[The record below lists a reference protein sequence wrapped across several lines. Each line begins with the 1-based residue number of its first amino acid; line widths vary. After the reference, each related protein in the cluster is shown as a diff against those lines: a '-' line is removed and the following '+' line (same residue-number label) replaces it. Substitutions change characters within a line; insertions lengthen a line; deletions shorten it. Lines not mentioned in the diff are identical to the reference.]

1 MKNFNKIIMITSGF
15 LNGILGIVLT
25 FMPQEIGGW
34 LGMASQTGAEVLV
47 LQLLGGTLFGFGM
60 INYMGRNAILG
71 GIYGK
76 PIILGN
82 MVFHFIVALELARYM
97 FENDRFGFLL
107 AGGILYAFLAAAFIR
122 MNFTSAV

>member
-47 LQLLGGTLFGFGM
+47 LQLLGGALFGFGM